1 MLITQK
7 KEGWREEKH
16 GDRQGEK
23 KNEGKKRY
31 VCLFP
36 LKASYGLLASPK
48 GNLCCALLGSDQ
60 CFTAAQS
67 LKEDT
72 SEYSGG
78 EHPWAAE
85 LLKHHKQEVN
95 SKLGKVEEEGSCWIS
110 TSWVCPHLLAKCLSP

>member
-23 KNEGKKRY
+23 KNEGKKRF
-31 VCLFP
+31 VCLFVSFSA
-36 LKASYGLLASPK
+36 LKASYDLLASPK
-48 GNLCCALLGSDQ
+48 GNLRCALLGSDQ
-60 CFTAAQS
+60 CCLAAQS

-78 EHPWAAE
+78 ERPWAAG
-85 LLKHHKQEVN
+85 LLKHHKQEVK

-110 TSWVCPHLLAKCLSP
+110 TSRVC